1 MNSAWSGWQEIRT
14 YVIRNQTGEGFLQYP
29 MTSFCRFLDAN
40 TTFDNE
46 ELHIKLHIFKS
57 YPKSRQIWR
66 KPELETQWALR
77 SFLFAVSEKQITVQD
92 NRNVNKLP
100 YSVT

>member
-1 MNSAWSGWQEIRT
+1 MKWVARDYNICNLEP
-14 YVIRNQTGEGFLQYP
+14 NGEGFLQYP

-66 KPELETQWALR
+66 KPELETQ
-77 SFLFAVSEKQITVQD
+77 
-92 NRNVNKLP
+92 
-100 YSVT
+100 